1 MAQQSATLNNN
12 CPYPKNNKMHFL
24 TISVAVIIL
33 TLFRSTESRFLDNF
47 EIEEEVVFNLNSDSQ
62 QRSEELAAFLT
73 SDSGDNIDLDMSQVL
88 SSLASSSSSAPRVAP
103 MDASGMVTELQRLV
117 RRKIA
122 ERMIQMTTRSRTN
135 V

>member
-1 MAQQSATLNNN
+1 M
-12 CPYPKNNKMHFL
+12 YL
-24 TISVAVIIL
+24 TTFSVAVIVLGLI
-33 TLFRSTESRFLDNF
+33 RQTESRFLDNL

-62 QRSEELAAFLT
+62 QRSEELASFLS

-88 SSLASSSSSAPRVAP
+88 ASLASSASSTPRVAP
-103 MDASGMVTELQRLV
+103 LDASNMVSELQRLV

-122 ERMIQMTTRSRTN
+122 EKMIEMRTRSSRDS

>member
-1 MAQQSATLNNN
+1 M
-12 CPYPKNNKMHFL
+12 YL
-24 TISVAVIIL
+24 TTFSVAVIVLGLI
-33 TLFRSTESRFLDNF
+33 RQTESRFLDNL

-62 QRSEELAAFLT
+62 QRSEELASFLS

-88 SSLASSSSSAPRVAP
+88 ASLASSASSSSSRVAP
-103 MDASGMVTELQRLV
+103 LDASNMVSELQRLV

-122 ERMIQMTTRSRTN
+122 EKMIEMRTRSSRDS

>member
-1 MAQQSATLNNN
+1 MYLST
-12 CPYPKNNKMHFL
+12 F
-24 TISVAVIIL
+24 SVAVIVLGLI
-33 TLFRSTESRFLDNF
+33 RQTESRFLDNL

-62 QRSEELAAFLT
+62 QRSEELASFLS

-88 SSLASSSSSAPRVAP
+88 ASLASSSPSSSTPRVAP
-103 MDASGMVTELQRLV
+103 LDASNMVSELQRLV

-122 ERMIQMTTRSRTN
+122 EKMIEMRTRSRI